1 MIELQIRKLYKKL
14 RSKIFA
20 TLKSDEFYNEF
31 LDVVRSGKREYT
43 QHNTELYK
51 TIDETWV
58 SAIEECIPYLED
70 IVNKPRRTLK
80 SEGVVMPVEL
90 AKKINSESVR
100 HLASHTQYIRKVD
113 SKGYVVPNKIL
124 TAINDDTIDIYE
136 NRFVMT
142 LLKRLNTFIDKRYAI
157 IGKKVGNEVAS
168 KLNIATDFEQNGEDT
183 SYEMSMM
190 IHQGVDYLNGN
201 ESDDMSIYRRLE
213 QVRKYINSFKNSEF
227 YRTLKDKPSVRVP
240 IMKTNMIVGSAE
252 YSACYR
258 LWKFLDSYKEAG
270 YTLESKEV
278 DMTISEEVLLEL
290 DSMTMFSYLILKN
303 NMLGII
309 EDARAAQFKK
319 AKVTKPKFT
328 KKYQALIKDT
338 ENIDTV
344 QYMPFAQDNIKEI
357 IDKALS
363 NEQSKQERERQ
374 EKAKS
379 ESEIAKIL
387 QQAIK
392 ASEPKRDYVSEERK
406 LADEKKIYD
415 ILDRAINNE
424 LEKQRIEQEKLDEL
438 IRAKEL
444 AKKASEE
451 TVVKP
456 KEIPVEEL
464 QEVVSTD
471 IQPQEEPETEPKKHK
486 FGGIKGLFKREGKR
500 K

>member
-1 MIELQIRKLYKKL
+1 
-14 RSKIFA
+14 
-20 TLKSDEFYNEF
+20 
-31 LDVVRSGKREYT
+31 
-43 QHNTELYK
+43 
-51 TIDETWV
+51 
-58 SAIEECIPYLED
+58 
-70 IVNKPRRTLK
+70 
-80 SEGVVMPVEL
+80 
-90 AKKINSESVR
+90 
-100 HLASHTQYIRKVD
+100 
-113 SKGYVVPNKIL
+113 
-124 TAINDDTIDIYE
+124 
-136 NRFVMT
+136 
-142 LLKRLNTFIDKRYAI
+142 
-157 IGKKVGNEVAS
+157 
-168 KLNIATDFEQNGEDT
+168 
-183 SYEMSMM
+183 
-190 IHQGVDYLNGN
+190 
-201 ESDDMSIYRRLE
+201 
-213 QVRKYINSFKNSEF
+213 
-227 YRTLKDKPSVRVP
+227 
-240 IMKTNMIVGSAE
+240 
-252 YSACYR
+252 
-258 LWKFLDSYKEAG
+258 
-270 YTLESKEV
+270 
-278 DMTISEEVLLEL
+278 MTISEEVLLEL